1 MKYLVKIHWSEE
13 DQAYLARVP
22 ALPGCMSHGDTYP
35 EAAAMIEDAAKLW
48 LASAAKHKDPIPEPD
63 LAAEEITRLAPLLN
77 VSKLARL
84 SGVNAHTLA
93 TKLRRGTRFTED
105 ESKRILSALHGV

>member
-13 DQAYLARVP
+13 DEAYIGRVP
-22 ALPGCMSHGDTYP
+22 ALRGCVSHGDTLAQ
-35 EAAAMIEDAAKLW
+35 AAANIQDAASAW
-48 LASAAKHKDPIPEPD
+48 LASAQKHHDPIPEPD

-84 SGVNAHTLA
+84 SGVNCHTLA
-93 TKLRRGTRFTED
+93 TKLRRGTRFTPD
-105 ESKRILSALHGV
+105 ESHRILDALHGV